1 MILDFTGTIN
11 HLDIA
16 LTPVK
21 MNIGI
26 VELIFFLNKFTLRR
40 FDNNIQSCLMAFDVF
55 FIYNLFSL
63 KRHGGKQ
70 RAYKMSETF
79 LINNAIIL
87 DNSTPLST

>member
-1 MILDFTGTIN
+1 
-11 HLDIA
+11 
-16 LTPVK
+16 
-21 MNIGI
+21 
-26 VELIFFLNKFTLRR
+26 
-40 FDNNIQSCLMAFDVF
+40 MAFDVF